1 MTKAEIKTA
10 EDQMQSMTIIL
21 NSYEF
26 KSGNYLHIRDKMDYF
41 CEFMALFGY
50 EWCEDGFFFESG
62 GERMA
67 NKNERG

>member
-1 MTKAEIKTA
+1 MTVLEIDKANE
-10 EDQMQSMTIIL
+10 QMRSLVIVM
-21 NSYEF
+21 NSHEY
-26 KSGNYLHIRDKMDYF
+26 KSGTYLYIRDKMDYF

-50 EWCEDGFFFESG
+50 EWCEDGFFFESD